1 MLLPIKQ
8 AVPTLYVKHVLLPI
22 KQAVPTLYVKLL
34 KATTRERKFMSNSL
48 CSNDINY
55 IYSSNL
61 TSGASKD
68 RRVYLVARERIFR
81 L

>member
-1 MLLPIKQ
+1 MLLPIKQAVPTLYVKRVLLPIKQ

-34 KATTRERKFMSNSL
+34 KATTREMKFMSNSL

-55 IYSSNL
+55 I
-61 TSGASKD
+61 
-68 RRVYLVARERIFR
+68 
-81 L
+81 

>member
-1 MLLPIKQ
+1 MQYFTAITTSMLNSTVLLPIKQ

-55 IYSSNL
+55 I
-61 TSGASKD
+61 
-68 RRVYLVARERIFR
+68 
-81 L
+81 

>member
-34 KATTRERKFMSNSL
+34 KATTRERKMSNSL
-48 CSNDINY
+48 CSNDIF